1 MSGIV
6 VYRLEKSYVDKLV
19 ARNPLYFN
27 LVSTKF
33 LLTNEVSNL
42 LTVYYDMSVD
52 SSKKGISI
60 ESSSSTRAKICNES
74 SFMWSC
80 VKLR

>member
-1 MSGIV
+1 MSSIV

-33 LLTNEVSNL
+33 LLTNEVSNR

-52 SSKKGISI
+52 SSKKGISL
-60 ESSSSTRAKICNES
+60 ESSIVVQELKFALNLALYGL
-74 SFMWSC
+74 
-80 VKLR
+80 V